1 MNKKQRKTYDA
12 IFATPIRRNIVWDDV
27 VSLIEA
33 LGGTVIQGN
42 GSRVRFSLNGV
53 SLNIHSPHPRPR
65 QLLIDGN
72 RQVHTVSQ
80 KELKRYQVKDVRTF
94 LLRAGVENEI

>member
-1 MNKKQRKTYDA
+1 MNKKQRKTYEA
-12 IFATPIRRNIVWDDV
+12 LFATPIRRNIVWEDV

-33 LGGTVIQGN
+33 LEGNVIQRD

-53 SLNIHSPHPRPR
+53 SLNIHSPHP
-65 QLLIDGN
+65 
-72 RQVHTVSQ
+72 Q

-94 LLRAGVENEI
+94 LLKAGIDK